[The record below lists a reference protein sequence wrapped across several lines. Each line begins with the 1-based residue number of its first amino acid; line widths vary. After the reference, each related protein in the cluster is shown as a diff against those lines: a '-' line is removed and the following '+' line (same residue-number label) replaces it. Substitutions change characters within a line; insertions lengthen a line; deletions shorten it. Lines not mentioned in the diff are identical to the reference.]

1 MRYYQGKKY
10 LNINEWVKMLNN
22 LYSKYGIK
30 VQGRDVHQLFH
41 HYHLKPI
48 KTNSNR
54 EISED
59 GNITYFSID
68 SFNTIRYRDDFM
80 NILNN
85 IVKYGDAR
93 GQESIYKREVYNE
106 DEPLTFKNN
115 ENDMEKYS
123 QHLEKEYQIENI
135 SNKKKIIISEGA
147 FKRLFENVYDEDV
160 FINSKKNNKTNKS
173 KQINVKNILGLN

>member
-1 MRYYQGKKY
+1 MRYYRGKKY

-22 LYSKYGIK
+22 LYSQYGIK
-30 VQGRDVHQLFH
+30 VQSRDVHQLFH

-80 NILNN
+80 NVLYN
-85 IVKYGDAR
+85 IVEYGDAR
-93 GQESIYKREVYNE
+93 GQESIYKREVYNII
-106 DEPLTFKNN
+106 FCFH
-115 ENDMEKYS
+115 YCG
-123 QHLEKEYQIENI
+123 NI
-135 SNKKKIIISEGA
+135 
-147 FKRLFENVYDEDV
+147 
-160 FINSKKNNKTNKS
+160 
-173 KQINVKNILGLN
+173 